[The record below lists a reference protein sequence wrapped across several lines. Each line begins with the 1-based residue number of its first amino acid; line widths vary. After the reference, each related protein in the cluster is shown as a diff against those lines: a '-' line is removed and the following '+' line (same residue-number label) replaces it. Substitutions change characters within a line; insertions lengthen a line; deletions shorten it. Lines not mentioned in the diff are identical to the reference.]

1 MSGTTVAG
9 SFTSGTAHTANVSA
23 GHQISGSLQ
32 AGAMKLTLTGLDANN
47 SVKTQRSDDNG
58 NTWTDVTT
66 YTADQAAVA
75 VTDATLGRQYR
86 LNLVKI
92 QAGKTIAYKLT
103 KES

>member
-1 MSGTTVAG
+1 MSATTIAG
-9 SFTSGTAHTANVSA
+9 SFTSGTAHSANTTA
-23 GHQISGSLQ
+23 GQQISGRLQ
-32 AGAMKLTLTGLDANN
+32 AGSMKLTLTGLDANN

-75 VTDATLGRQYR
+75 VTDATLGRQYQ
-86 LNLVKI
+86 LVLVKI
-92 QAGKTIAYKLT
+92 QAGKTITYKMT